1 MNEADPR
8 VKRTRKLLQEAF
20 MELLAE
26 KRFHAVSVQDIAER
40 ATLNRATF
48 YAHFEDKYA
57 LMDYMVGD
65 LFREAL
71 QHRLASAAP
80 FTRDNL
86 HVLVVTVCEFV
97 AQFNGH
103 CAPADRDL
111 DPRIEAKVQ
120 QELHAFLLRWLSE
133 TPPVGTSATS
143 HRANRVAAASMMS
156 WVIFGTSIEWSRS
169 DHQQSADEW
178 ACQIVTVLV
187 EGIAQVVQIGMQPS
201 QTSQVSAHA

>member
-26 KRFHAVSVQDIAER
+26 KSFHAISVQDIAER

-71 QHRLASAAP
+71 QRRLASAAP
-80 FTRDNL
+80 FTLSNL
-86 HVLVVTVCEFV
+86 HVLVVTVCEFLT
-97 AQFNGH
+97 QFNGH

-120 QELHAFLLRWLSE
+120 QELHAFLLHWLSQAS
-133 TPPVGTSATS
+133 PDGTSTAS
-143 HRANRVAAASMMS
+143 HRASREAAASMMS
-156 WVIFGTSIEWSRS
+156 WAIFGTSIEWSRS
-169 DHQQSADEW
+169 DHRRSVDEW
-178 ACQIVTVLV
+178 ARQIVLVLL
-187 EGIAQVVQIGMQPS
+187 EGVAQLIHIDVQSPR
-201 QTSQVSAHA
+201 AARL

>member
-1 MNEADPR
+1 MNEIDPR
-8 VKRTRKLLQEAF
+8 VKRTRKLLQDAF

-26 KRFHAVSVQDIAER
+26 KSFHAISVQNIAER

-57 LMDYMVGD
+57 LMDYMVGN
-65 LFREAL
+65 LFRAAL
-71 QHRLASAAP
+71 QRRLASAAP
-80 FTRDNL
+80 FTRSNL
-86 HVLVVTVCEFV
+86 RVLIVTVCEFL

-133 TPPVGTSATS
+133 TSPIDTSVPS
-143 HRANRVAAASMMS
+143 HKANRDAAASMMS
-156 WVIFGTSIEWSRS
+156 WAIIGAGIEWSRGDRTRS
-169 DHQQSADEW
+169 VDEW
-178 ACQIVTVLV
+178 AHQIVIVLV
-187 EGIAQVVQIGMQPS
+187 EGIAQVVDIVSQS
-201 QTSQVSAHA
+201 AQTSHIGARA